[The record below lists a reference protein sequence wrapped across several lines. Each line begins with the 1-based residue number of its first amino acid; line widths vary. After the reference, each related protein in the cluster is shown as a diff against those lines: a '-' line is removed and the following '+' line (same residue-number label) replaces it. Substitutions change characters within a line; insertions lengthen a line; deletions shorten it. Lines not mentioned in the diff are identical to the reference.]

1 MTKTQEQCY
10 DIIDRLHLEKVNGK
24 PREEIAKQIEKA
36 LVSLN
41 LSYVLADV
49 VDYLMMDCESTMRE
63 LSVEYEDPA
72 KTYFKEMKKLAGATR
87 KWAQRATRDIN
98 LHEDAEM
105 YQGEV
110 DWWYNMVRLLEDRTG
125 DNVIKTKQVLQWLLT
140 MPSEMNLFKI
150 KMSDFKRSLYDIPD
164 DDRQT
169 ETSG

>member
-10 DIIDRLHLEKVNGK
+10 MIIDHYHLDQVTGK
-24 PREEIAKQIEKA
+24 TRDEIAKHIEKA

-41 LSYVLADV
+41 IAYVLADV
-49 VDYLMMDCESTMRE
+49 IDWLMLDCESMMRE
-63 LSVEYEDPA
+63 MMVEYEDPG

-125 DNVIKTKQVLQWLLT
+125 EDQLKTKQVLDWICT
-140 MPSEMNLFKI
+140 MPSVMNVFNVK
-150 KMSDFKRSLYDIPD
+150 KRDFKHLI
-164 DDRQT
+164 
-169 ETSG
+169 E